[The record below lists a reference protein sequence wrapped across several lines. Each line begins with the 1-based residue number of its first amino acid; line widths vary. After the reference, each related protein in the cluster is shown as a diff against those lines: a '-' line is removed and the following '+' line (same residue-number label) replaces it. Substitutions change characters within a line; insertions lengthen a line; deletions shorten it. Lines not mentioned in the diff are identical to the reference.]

1 MKIGIE
7 INHVLRNINKQVLK
21 FYQKAFDP
29 YLDIDEI
36 DTTVDENVWSVAKFE
51 SEKEK
56 RNFVYIDYP
65 FEIFGSAN
73 ASEKNLGGKFT
84 VWLEDIEDMDD
95 EEPIEVCM
103 FSRNEE
109 ALTIQSTYFFLSKFG
124 CRSREVIM
132 PSDEEELYDKFDA
145 IITYDRDFLK
155 KAPGTTKKIL
165 ITRGHTVDGDEEFDA
180 SYAWMTELMED
191 KQFFDK
197 LRPHNEESRQ
207 E

>member
-1 MKIGIE
+1 MRIGIE

-29 YLDIDEI
+29 SLDIDDI
-36 DTTVDENVWSVAKFE
+36 DTTIDEDVWKTAKFD
-51 SEKEK
+51 SEKER

-84 VWLEDIEDMDD
+84 VWLEDIEDMDE

-109 ALTIQSTYFFLSKFG
+109 ALTLQSTYFFLSKFG
-124 CRSREVIM
+124 CRSREILM
-132 PSDEEELYDKFDA
+132 PVDEKELYNKFDA
-145 IITYDRDFLK
+145 IISYDRDFLRNGPETLK
-155 KAPGTTKKIL
+155 KVL
-165 ITRGHTVDGDEEFDA
+165 ITRGHGTDDDTEFDA
-180 SYAWMTELMED
+180 SYEKMSELMED
-191 KQFFDK
+191 KDFFSK
-197 LRPHNEESRQ
+197 ITKKNEEK
-207 E
+207 